1 MKRISTVLAT
11 VATTVALL
19 VVPAHAASADGAGY
33 DSDTAYVALGD
44 SYSSGLGA
52 SGAIDMTCGQSE
64 NGYPS
69 LWAASKGITDFTN
82 ATCAG
87 AVMGDVLDSQ
97 IDALDAGTD
106 VVTITI
112 GGNDIELGE
121 QASTCLLWGDISCRQ
136 AVDGVIDALPLHAG
150 DLDDTYAAIR
160 AAAPNADVYVLG
172 YPHLFETT
180 PICFTPLIPSP
191 TSRGLLNELVD
202 ALNDTIAE
210 RAAAAGFTY
219 VDAQASFDGHA
230 VCSADPWINGV
241 LSLPGPLHPNTDGYR
256 DGYFAALAAVTD

>member
-1 MKRISTVLAT
+1 MKRISRVLAA
-11 VATTVALL
+11 VAAAGALL
-19 VVPAHAASADGAGY
+19 AVPTHAAWADGVGY
-33 DSDTAYVALGD
+33 DSSTAYVALGD

-52 SGAIDMTCGQSE
+52 SGTVDTTCGQSAS
-64 NGYPS
+64 GYPT
-69 LWAASKGITDFTN
+69 LWATSKGISDFTN

-87 AVMGDVLDSQ
+87 AIMGDVLDTQ
-97 IDALDAGTD
+97 IEALDADTD

-136 AVDGVIDALPLHAG
+136 AVDDVVADLPSQAG
-150 DLDDTYAAIR
+150 DFDATYAAIR
-160 AAAPNADVYVLG
+160 SAAPNADVYVLG

-180 PICFTPLIPSP
+180 PVCFTPLIPSP

-202 ALNDTIAE
+202 ALNDTIAA
-210 RAAAAGFTY
+210 RATAAGFIY

-256 DGYFAALAAVTD
+256 DGYFAALAAVTG